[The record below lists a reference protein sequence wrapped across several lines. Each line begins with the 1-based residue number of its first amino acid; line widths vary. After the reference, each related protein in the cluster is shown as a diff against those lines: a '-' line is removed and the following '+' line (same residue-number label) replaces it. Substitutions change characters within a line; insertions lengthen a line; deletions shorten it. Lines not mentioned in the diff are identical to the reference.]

1 MSSPTTNFLSRAVSP
16 ENIYKCVRHTQGIYA
31 FCPKICTVERS
42 RKAKNGSNPLSPNL
56 QREVSDAI
64 ALLGECTCIRVNVCG
79 FIICFNF
86 TFCWH
91 WQAYEILVLNE
102 GWNPRLPALEVWSL
116 NRWTTR
122 EVPSPPFFFKS
133 VQEIISM
140 HHSRLSLPVEGFP
153 VARTVKNLPAM
164 QETWFYPCVG
174 KIEKGNG
181 NPLQYSCL
189 ENPTDRE
196 AWWATVC
203 GIAKSQHNRVTN
215 TSIIPMKN
223 AKRQNGCLRTSYK

>member
-1 MSSPTTNFLSRAVSP
+1 MVDIINPSHYSFL
-16 ENIYKCVRHTQGIYA
+16 
-31 FCPKICTVERS
+31 
-42 RKAKNGSNPLSPNL
+42 LS
-56 QREVSDAI
+56 
-64 ALLGECTCIRVNVCG
+64 
-79 FIICFNF
+79 
-86 TFCWH
+86 
-91 WQAYEILVLNE
+91 
-102 GWNPRLPALEVWSL
+102 
-116 NRWTTR
+116 
-122 EVPSPPFFFKS
+122 
-133 VQEIISM
+133 QEIISM

-215 TSIIPMKN
+215 TSILLPVDKCWHKLLV
-223 AKRQNGCLRTSYK
+223 AYLEYSLSLDEAHAGSREWQALTQEALRA